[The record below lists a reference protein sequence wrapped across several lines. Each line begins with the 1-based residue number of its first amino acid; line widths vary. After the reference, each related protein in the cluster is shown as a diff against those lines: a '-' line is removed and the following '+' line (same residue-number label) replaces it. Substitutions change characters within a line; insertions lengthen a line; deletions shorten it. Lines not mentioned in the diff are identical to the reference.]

1 MKPYKITVDVK
12 NLSNYMT
19 KKVEAKQNDTNSRT
33 VQATICDDGIPLKL
47 TGNTISFYAK
57 KPDGTKIFN
66 TVNILDD
73 ENGLVEF
80 NLTTQ
85 TLAVEGEVK
94 CELTIFDEAE
104 GVILSTAIFNISV
117 IETIRD
123 DNAIES
129 SNEFNQ
135 IIQVLNR
142 LSEIEAHEME
152 RISNEEARV
161 LAEQQ
166 REQNESE
173 RITNENTRQ
182 QSENTRKDNEITR
195 KQNETQR
202 KSNEDTRKQNETIRE
217 NNEYVREEH
226 ESQRKVS
233 ENTRSQNENDRIS
246 NEDSRITNENQRVTD
261 ENTRKQNEDD
271 RVSNENARKQSEAVR
286 QEEEAQRKTYESR
299 RRQDEQ
305 IRHQNEIARKENE
318 SQREL
323 SEAER
328 VANEEIRIQSEID
341 RQDFNPNNYVKTAE
355 KGAIDG
361 VAPLD
366 SNGLVPL
373 AHIPTSTPLKVVNT
387 IAERNQIPNKYEGM
401 KVHVLD
407 ASADSTVLSGWGEYV
422 YTDTSFVKT
431 AEGESLDLVL
441 SWANITGKPT
451 SFNPTAHNSRHAIG
465 GSDPITPENIGA
477 VNKSGTSDI
486 SGNLEFQ
493 NLKGILGKKLS
504 GALMSLLTT
513 GQTYDAILASPLGRT
528 LIQGSDLTYSD
539 GNNYHEIWHGGN
551 FDKNS
556 IQTYK
561 LTSEAGKGELTEDCN
576 NEINS
581 GLYYANAAT
590 LNSPYTYGI
599 LTVKQRTDSH
609 IMQNFVDTID
619 REWSRVSQDGGAT
632 WLPWQSILKV
642 KEAGKNANGQYI
654 RYNNGIQ
661 FCWHLKNDVSVTS
674 TPRTEVIDGYWTDV
688 PWIYPASFIE
698 KPSVLSSC
706 FVYKDTA
713 ARVFSSVKTN
723 YVDTIESDMRIW
735 ATNDFNRIS
744 EAYFFAIGRWSY

>member
-33 VQATICDDGIPLKL
+33 VQATICDDGIPLNL

-57 KPDGTKIFN
+57 KPDKTKIFN

-142 LSEIEAHEME
+142 LSEIEAYEME
-152 RISNEEARV
+152 RISNEEARI

-166 REQNESE
+166 REQNDSE

-217 NNEYVREEH
+217 NNEYVREDN

-286 QEEEAQRKTYESR
+286 EEEEAQRKTYESR

-305 IRHQNEIARKENE
+305 IRHQNETARKENE
-318 SQREL
+318 SKREL

-328 VANEEIRIQSEID
+328 ISNEEARIQNEID
-341 RQDFNPNNYVKTAE
+341 RQDFNPSNYVKTVE
-355 KGAIDG
+355 KGEANG

-366 SNGLVPL
+366 GNRLISEQYLPSGLE
-373 AHIPTSTPLKVVNT
+373 IESGTWTPEIGYATTWGTVDLEYFK
-387 IAERNQIPNKYEGM
+387 QIG
-401 KVHVLD
+401 
-407 ASADSTVLSGWGEYV
+407 V
-422 YTDTSFVKT
+422 YTKIGNLVVCTF
-431 AEGESLDLVL
+431 SLRL
-441 SWANITGKPT
+441 N
-451 SFNPTAHNSRHAIG
+451 
-465 GSDPITPENIGA
+465 SDPPEDPNFKALAIVNLPFSSLSEYESTFAPISGLFFGTTPPLGA
-477 VNKSGTSDI
+477 YVQLNGNKLELYRAEHYDDTLGLGSVGSSSLRNGSWFSGTI
-486 SGNLEFQ
+486 
-493 NLKGILGKKLS
+493 I
-504 GALMSLLTT
+504 
-513 GQTYDAILASPLGRT
+513 YAI
-528 LIQGSDLTYSD
+528 
-539 GNNYHEIWHGGN
+539 
-551 FDKNS
+551 
-556 IQTYK
+556 
-561 LTSEAGKGELTEDCN
+561 
-576 NEINS
+576 
-581 GLYYANAAT
+581 
-590 LNSPYTYGI
+590 
-599 LTVKQRTDSH
+599 
-609 IMQNFVDTID
+609 
-619 REWSRVSQDGGAT
+619 
-632 WLPWQSILKV
+632 
-642 KEAGKNANGQYI
+642 
-654 RYNNGIQ
+654 
-661 FCWHLKNDVSVTS
+661 
-674 TPRTEVIDGYWTDV
+674 
-688 PWIYPASFIE
+688 
-698 KPSVLSSC
+698 
-706 FVYKDTA
+706 
-713 ARVFSSVKTN
+713 
-723 YVDTIESDMRIW
+723 
-735 ATNDFNRIS
+735 
-744 EAYFFAIGRWSY
+744 